1 MCGDLKKTFQANTP
15 IGDLHTGAGTE
26 ANSHLQWMKGVHGS
40 ICTQGKVTQGLLA
53 ESEMWQG

>member
-1 MCGDLKKTFQANTP
+1 MCGDLKKTFQTNTP
-15 IGDLHTGAGTE
+15 VGDLHTGAGTE